1 MNGNAKPSNGYR
13 FGPYYANTDDLELR
27 KGEIRIRL
35 QPKPFQVLKVLLER
49 AGQTVSREELK
60 KLLWSPDI
68 FVDFDHGLN
77 TAVNK
82 IREALSDSAEEPRYV
97 ETLPTGYRFIG
108 DISKQFE
115 PASVAKVPFGLSL
128 LAPSIPTAHTEPRP
142 TVTWRRRYLA
152 PGVTL
157 ACLIAAAFW
166 VFHIP
171 RKVFGTSSPAIQSVS
186 VLPLKNLS
194 GDPSQEYFSDSM
206 TDELIT
212 QLAKI
217 SSLKVPSA
225 ASVVRYKNT
234 SASAS
239 EISRDLKV
247 DAFVEGGVVRT
258 GDKIRVSAQLVD
270 ARTDRHIWAEDYE
283 GDLRDI
289 LVLQN
294 DIAAA
299 IAHSVQ
305 AKIAPS
311 NASTTSIP
319 RQVDPRA
326 YDAYIRGRGYW
337 IRSNTEN
344 FPLGDM
350 EKSGELFKQ
359 AIQYDPAYAPG
370 YSGLANYYGL
380 MAGNGFIPV
389 KEGWRQSEEASRK
402 ALTLDSGLAEAH
414 FALASKMIF
423 YDWNWPGAEREIRRG
438 LELDTNYAELH
449 NLYSHLLAYTGR
461 FDQSIA
467 EARQAADLD
476 PLGERFAVQRALRFS
491 RRFDLFL
498 NEVAIVFAQD
508 PARIHEEKAWVYKT
522 KKQHAEEVSETDLQL
537 RIEGCVPC
545 ADSLSRAY
553 SQTGYPGWLREK
565 LNQLNRNSHGDAMT
579 FEHAELYAAMGN
591 TDMAMQYLNQGYRE
605 HTAELLSLQLNP
617 AYDDMRTDPRFQE
630 LVHRIGLP
638 Q

>member
-1 MNGNAKPSNGYR
+1 MSKVDPTEPILR
-13 FGPYYANTDDLELR
+13 FGAYDVDLRSGEVR
-27 KGEIRIRL
+27 KSGIRIKL
-35 QPKPFQVLKVLLER
+35 QPKPFQVLSILL
-49 AGQTVSREELK
+49 ANPGSAITREELQNR
-60 KLLWSPDI
+60 LWAPDT

-77 TAVNK
+77 TAVSK
-82 IREALSDSAEEPRYV
+82 IRDALNDPADNPRFI
-97 ETLPTGYRFIG
+97 ETLPNGYRFIAPVSAPP
-108 DISKQFE
+108 IETPTSQPTQSE
-115 PASVAKVPFGLSL
+115 PEATPQAERKRLSRIHLRLGAVAAIILIAGVPAL
-128 LAPSIPTAHTEPRP
+128 
-142 TVTWRRRYLA
+142 RYLRNLLS
-152 PGVTL
+152 PHRLQVNS
-157 ACLIAAAFW
+157 IA
-166 VFHIP
+166 I
-171 RKVFGTSSPAIQSVS
+171 
-186 VLPLKNLS
+186 LPLRNLS
-194 GDPSQEYFSDSM
+194 GDPTEDYFADGM

-212 QLAKI
+212 QMAKV
-217 SSLKVPSA
+217 SSLRVASA
-225 ASVVRYKNT
+225 VSAMRYKNT
-234 SASAS
+234 TLSTRQLGR
-239 EISRDLKV
+239 ELNV
-247 DAFVEGGVVRT
+247 DAFVEGSVLRSGNRVRVT
-258 GDKIRVSAQLVD
+258 VQLIDVATD
-270 ARTDRHIWAEDYE
+270 AHVWAEDYN
-283 GDLRDI
+283 RDTRD
-289 LVLQN
+289 VMFVQS
-294 DIAAA
+294 DIASA
-299 IAHSVQ
+299 IATKVR
-305 AKIAPS
+305 AKIAPNEKEKLPS
-311 NASTTSIP
+311 P
-319 RQVDPRA
+319 HPVDPRA
-326 YDAYIRGRGYW
+326 YDAYLAGRGYW
-337 IRSNTEN
+337 LRGKTPANK
-344 FPLGDM
+344 GDDLP
-350 EKSGELFKQ
+350 KSQEAFLK
-359 AIQYDPAYAPG
+359 AIAYDASYAPA

-380 MAGNGFIPV
+380 MAGLGDLPV
-389 KEGWRQSEEASRK
+389 ADNWILSEQAARK
-402 ALTLDSGLAEAH
+402 ALSLDDSLADAH
-414 FALASKMIF
+414 FALATKLIF
-423 YDWNWPGAEREIRRG
+423 YDWDWSAAEQEIHRG
-438 LELDTNYAELH
+438 LALDPHFAELH

-461 FDQSIA
+461 FDESIA